1 MRCPEE
7 NSTLRQERQETRPPS
22 GTSIP
27 SSHHP
32 IAYLLSYF
40 HCPRRYS
47 HHWTQLSRASAPRL
61 YNSLSSSPSV
71 TRLASKGLG
80 VDFFFPLYTL
90 RGALCVFFRVLA
102 TATIEGESSRGQTRF
117 LVPYLGFCSFVFFCG
132 LPDLGRERQRERGR
146 EGGNMHDT
154 LCIHIY
160 IYLIEAMQSPRPC
173 SSSSSY
179 DYYYHYYWQNSSTI
193 MWSAGAV
200 LVALTG
206 ALIAATGRAFVIVVP
221 RQATF
226 CPGYSISNVQSGNTG
241 LTADLSLAGP
251 ACNSYGSDI
260 PSLKLMVNYDT
271 GMDFFLLFFYLFT

>member
-1 MRCPEE
+1 MCFFV
-7 NSTLRQERQETRPPS
+7 SWLQ
-22 GTSIP
+22 
-27 SSHHP
+27 
-32 IAYLLSYF
+32 LLS
-40 HCPRRYS
+40 
-47 HHWTQLSRASAPRL
+47 
-61 YNSLSSSPSV
+61 
-71 TRLASKGLG
+71 K
-80 VDFFFPLYTL
+80 
-90 RGALCVFFRVLA
+90 
-102 TATIEGESSRGQTRF
+102 GESSRGQTRF
-117 LVPYLGFCSFVFFCG
+117 LVPYLGFCSFVFFCE

-146 EGGNMHDT
+146 EGGICMI
-154 LCIHIY
+154 CIHIY

-173 SSSSSY
+173 SSSS
-179 DYYYHYYWQNSSTI
+179 YYYHYYRQNSSTI
-193 MWSAGAV
+193 MWSAAAV

-271 GMDFFLLFFYLFT
+271 GMDFFFLFLPIRLMVLLDDDDDGDDMASSD

>member
-1 MRCPEE
+1 
-7 NSTLRQERQETRPPS
+7 
-22 GTSIP
+22 
-27 SSHHP
+27 
-32 IAYLLSYF
+32 
-40 HCPRRYS
+40 
-47 HHWTQLSRASAPRL
+47 
-61 YNSLSSSPSV
+61 
-71 TRLASKGLG
+71 
-80 VDFFFPLYTL
+80 
-90 RGALCVFFRVLA
+90 
-102 TATIEGESSRGQTRF
+102 
-117 LVPYLGFCSFVFFCG
+117 
-132 LPDLGRERQRERGR
+132 
-146 EGGNMHDT
+146 MHDT

-179 DYYYHYYWQNSSTI
+179 YYYYHYYRQNSSTI

-251 ACNSYGSDI
+251 ACNSFGSDI

-271 GMDFFLLFFYLFT
+271 GMEFFFFLCLSIHLMALLDEDDEDDDGNDMASTD

>member
-1 MRCPEE
+1 M
-7 NSTLRQERQETRPPS
+7 
-22 GTSIP
+22 
-27 SSHHP
+27 
-32 IAYLLSYF
+32 
-40 HCPRRYS
+40 
-47 HHWTQLSRASAPRL
+47 
-61 YNSLSSSPSV
+61 
-71 TRLASKGLG
+71 
-80 VDFFFPLYTL
+80 
-90 RGALCVFFRVLA
+90 FFRVLA

-132 LPDLGRERQRERGR
+132 LPDLGRERQRERER
-146 EGGNMHDT
+146 GGDMHDT

-179 DYYYHYYWQNSSTI
+179 YYYYHYYRQNSSTI

-206 ALIAATGRAFVIVVP
+206 ALIAATGRAFVIVP

-251 ACNSYGSDI
+251 ACNSFGSDI

-271 GMDFFLLFFYLFT
+271 GMDFFFFSFSTYSLGGVVG